1 MFKRKRLVKT
11 KRKATERKPMS
22 DYKVVAKITQKQ
34 IVDNL
39 QKNTRIDG
47 RGLLEYREITTD
59 LGIIEKASGSALV
72 SLGKTK
78 ILAGVKVELGE
89 PYPDKPEDGVLT
101 VNAEL
106 IPLASPDFEP
116 GPPSE
121 DAIELARVVDRGLRE
136 SKAID
141 TKKLCIVPGKKVF
154 VVFVDLNV
162 LDHSGNLFDTA
173 ALASVLALMNAKT
186 RDYTVSKSGVLKYK
200 DSTSHLPLQNF
211 PVEVTVAKIGE
222 KMIVDATLE
231 EEAVIDAQITIAVGK
246 DNEICAVQKS
256 LFDTLS
262 QEEVHQTLQI
272 ATEKAEEMRAKVL
285 RGVGGWLD
293 GNE

>member
-1 MFKRKRLVKT
+1 
-11 KRKATERKPMS
+11 MS

-34 IVDNL
+34 IADNL

-59 LGIIEKASGSALV
+59 IGIIEKASGSALV

-78 ILAGVKVELGE
+78 ILAGVKVEMGV

-173 ALASVLALMNAKT
+173 ALASILALMSAKT

-222 KMIVDATLE
+222 KMIIDASLE

-262 QEEVHQTLQI
+262 QEEVHQALQI
-272 ATEKAEEMRAKVL
+272 ATDKAEEMRAKVL
-285 RGVGGWLD
+285 RGVGGWLE
-293 GNE
+293 GKE

>member
-1 MFKRKRLVKT
+1 
-11 KRKATERKPMS
+11 MS

-34 IVDNL
+34 ITDNL
-39 QKNTRIDG
+39 QKNMRIDG
-47 RGLLEYREITTD
+47 RGLLDYREITTE
-59 LGIIEKASGSALV
+59 LGLIEKASGSALV

-89 PYPDKPEDGVLT
+89 PYPDKPDDGVLT

-136 SKAID
+136 SKAVD
-141 TKKLCIVPGKKVF
+141 MEKLCIVPGKKVF

-173 ALASVLALMNAKT
+173 ALASILALMNAKT
-186 RDYTVSKSGVLKYK
+186 RDYTVSKSGELKYK
-200 DSTSHLPLQNF
+200 DSTTHLPLQNF
-211 PVEVTVAKIGE
+211 PVEVTVGKIGD

-262 QEEVHQTLQI
+262 QDEVHQALQI
-272 ATEKAEEMRAKVL
+272 AIDKAEEMRAKVL
-285 RGVGGWLD
+285 RGVEGWLE
-293 GNE
+293 GKE

>member
-1 MFKRKRLVKT
+1 
-11 KRKATERKPMS
+11 MS
-22 DYKVVAKITQKQ
+22 DSYKVVAKITQKQ
-34 IVDNL
+34 IADNL
-39 QKNTRIDG
+39 IKNTRIDG
-47 RGLLEYREITTD
+47 RGLLDYREITTD

-78 ILAGVKVELGE
+78 ILAGVKVEMGE
-89 PYPDKPEDGVLT
+89 PYPDKPDAGVLT

-136 SKAID
+136 SKAVD
-141 TKKLCIVPGKKVF
+141 MKKLCVVPGKKVF

-162 LDHSGNLFDTA
+162 LDHNGNLFDTA
-173 ALASVLALMNAKT
+173 ALASILALMSAKI
-186 RDYTVSKSGVLKYK
+186 RDYTVSKKGELKFK
-200 DSTSHLPLQNF
+200 NSTIRLPLQNF

-222 KMIVDATLE
+222 KMIIDTSLE
-231 EEAVIDAQITIAVGK
+231 EEAAIDTRITIAVGK

-256 LFDTLS
+256 LLGTFS
-262 QEEVHQTLQI
+262 QDEVNQALQI
-272 ATEKAEEMRAKVL
+272 AMDKAEEIRANVL
-285 RGVGGWLD
+285 RGVGGWLE
-293 GNE
+293 GKE

>member
-1 MFKRKRLVKT
+1 
-11 KRKATERKPMS
+11 MS

-34 IVDNL
+34 IADNL

-47 RGLLEYREITTD
+47 RGLLDYREITTD
-59 LGIIEKASGSALV
+59 IGIIEKASGSALV

-78 ILAGVKVELGE
+78 ILAGVKVEMGE

-136 SKAID
+136 SKAVD
-141 TKKLCIVPGKKVF
+141 LKKLCIVPGKKVF

-173 ALASVLALMNAKT
+173 ALASILALMNAKT
-186 RDYTVSKSGVLKYK
+186 RDYTVSKRGELKYK
-200 DSTSHLPLQNF
+200 NSTTHLPLQNF

-231 EEAVIDAQITIAVGK
+231 EEAVIDAQITIAIGK

-262 QEEVHQTLQI
+262 QDEVHQALQI
-272 ATEKAEEMRAKVL
+272 ATDKAEEIRANVL
-285 RGVGGWLD
+285 RGVEGWLE
-293 GNE
+293 GKE

>member
-1 MFKRKRLVKT
+1 MERKR
-11 KRKATERKPMS
+11 MS
-22 DYKVVAKITQKQ
+22 DYKVVDKITQKQ
-34 IVDNL
+34 IADNL

-59 LGIIEKASGSALV
+59 IGIIEKASGSALV

-78 ILAGVKVELGE
+78 ILAGVKVEMGV

-173 ALASVLALMNAKT
+173 ALASILALMSAKI
-186 RDYTVSKSGVLKYK
+186 RDYTVSKSGALKYK

-222 KMIVDATLE
+222 KMIVDASLE

-262 QEEVHQTLQI
+262 QEEVHQALQI
-272 ATEKAEEMRAKVL
+272 ATDKAEEMRAKVL
-285 RGVGGWLD
+285 RGVEGWLE
-293 GNE
+293 GKE

>member
-1 MFKRKRLVKT
+1 
-11 KRKATERKPMS
+11 MS
-22 DYKVVAKITQKQ
+22 DSYKIVDKITQKQ
-34 IVDNL
+34 IADNL

-47 RGLLEYREITTD
+47 RGLLDYREITTE
-59 LGIIEKASGSALV
+59 LGLIEKASGSALV

-78 ILAGVKVELGE
+78 ILAGVKVETGE

-136 SKAID
+136 SKAVD
-141 TKKLCIVPGKKVF
+141 MKKLCIVPGKKVF

-173 ALASVLALMNAKT
+173 ALASILALMNAKT
-186 RDYTVSKSGVLKYK
+186 RDYTVSKSGELKYK
-200 DSTSHLPLQNF
+200 DSTIHLPLQNF

-222 KMIVDATLE
+222 KMIVDASLE
-231 EEAVIDAQITIAVGK
+231 EEAVIDAQITIAIGK

-262 QEEVHQTLQI
+262 QEEVHQALQI
-272 ATEKAEEMRAKVL
+272 ATDKAEEMRAKVL
-285 RGVGGWLD
+285 RGVEGWLE
-293 GNE
+293 GKE